1 MFCTRGLHA
10 LRLVE
15 VTIWR
20 LFGRLSQGDYTSSGR
35 LVLGFDFFRGM
46 TLIGMSSLRSTS
58 YAAGGLVTLCLTFS
72 CSLIGMSSLCSTSR
86 ARGGISH
93 ASRAFS
99 LAARRG
105 GPCKAL
111 IIRSYATK
119 GRYFVSAHYLTRASS

>member
-1 MFCTRGLHA
+1 MKYFDRTVHVNPNQAPMKAA
-10 LRLVE
+10 LARTV
-15 VTIWR
+15 I
-20 LFGRLSQGDYTSSGR
+20 
-35 LVLGFDFFRGM
+35 FDIP
-46 TLIGMSSLRSTS
+46 LIGMSSLRSTS

-72 CSLIGMSSLCSTSR
+72 CSLIGMSSLRSTSR

-93 ASRAFS
+93 ALRAFS

-111 IIRSYATK
+111 TIRSYATK